1 MTHNSPAS
9 DKIPANKKSRRTSSG
24 TKISSEN
31 PGKSNNNVLKDQKYE
46 IVTVR
51 NPSEKSGPDSLSNR
65 IITRDS
71 NGKLFAMYCV
81 KAFEPKKPVPQKF
94 NYLKEIVEIYNIN
107 YYKLIL
113 LHNIIPISH
122 IFEHSKAP
130 HLLLYVRCD
139 HFRHKKCDF
148 NAQGGFRN
156 SKLNE
161 KNNITGS

>member
-1 MTHNSPAS
+1 MIFVTHNSPAS
-9 DKIPANKKSRRTSSG
+9 DKIPANKKSRRESSG

-31 PGKSNNNVLKDQKYE
+31 PEKSNKKQSRKSNNNVLKDQKYE

-107 YYKLIL
+107 Y
-113 LHNIIPISH
+113 
-122 IFEHSKAP
+122 
-130 HLLLYVRCD
+130 
-139 HFRHKKCDF
+139 
-148 NAQGGFRN
+148 
-156 SKLNE
+156 
-161 KNNITGS
+161 